1 MAGGCRR
8 FLTRSTC
15 SLRPNTNTC
24 EVPGK
29 ESANTGVYREIVL
42 PVIESGQAEIVDD
55 EAAVG
60 DREQKPLYGEHP
72 KGYLILLATG
82 RMMSLLV
89 SEGRKAPQTDEERSA
104 AYRSMVAYTGK
115 YAVDCDQWTTRP
127 DVAWNEAWLT
137 NQVRTFKLDGNKLT
151 VETAPALN
159 PNFGKVVR
167 VILVWQREE

>member
-1 MAGGCRR
+1 MI
-8 FLTRSTC
+8 TI
-15 SLRPNTNTC
+15 
-24 EVPGK
+24 PGTSDHHRL
-29 ESANTGVYREIVL
+29 ET
-42 PVIESGQAEIVDD
+42 VDH
-55 EAAVG
+55 
-60 DREQKPLYGEHP
+60 DRLER
-72 KGYLILLATG
+72 LITIPGMRTTG

-89 SEGRKAPQTDEERSA
+89 SEGRKAPQTDEERSI

-115 YAVDCDQWTTRP
+115 YAVDGDKWTTMP

>member
-1 MAGGCRR
+1 MRTALV
-8 FLTRSTC
+8 FF
-15 SLRPNTNTC
+15 SLMLLF
-24 EVPGK
+24 GK
-29 ESANTGVYREIVL
+29 PASADDKDKLVGAWKIV
-42 PVIESGQAEIVDD
+42 S
-55 EAAVG
+55 AVVE
-60 DREQKPLYGEHP
+60 DVQTHEQKPLYGEHP
-72 KGYLILLATG
+72 KGYLVLLATG

-89 SEGRKAPQTDEERSA
+89 SEGRKAPQTDEERSI

-115 YAVDCDQWTTRP
+115 YAVDGDTWTTRP